1 MLILR
6 KCWAF
11 IKKDFRTDISYR
23 IAFAGQ
29 LLFTFFMVAAFYF
42 FAKMIGQS
50 SIPSLAPYGG
60 DYFPFVL
67 VGVAFSSYL
76 DVSVRSFADTIR
88 SAQVLGTLEALIATP
103 TPPWQIVI
111 LSSIYSFVATSLR
124 VVLTLAIGVFVFHVQ
139 FSNAN
144 WAGASLV
151 LVLSIIC
158 FAFIGVLSAS
168 AVLAFKR
175 ADPSGWLVQG
185 LSYLLG
191 GVYYPIS
198 VLPHW
203 AQVLAQ
209 VLPITHSLEAMRKM
223 LLNGASLEQ
232 ASSSMTGLLLFAI
245 VAGPMSIAS
254 FWLALKRVRKEGSL
268 GHF

>member
-1 MLILR
+1 MLLLR
-6 KCWAF
+6 KAWAF
-11 IKKDFRTDISYR
+11 VKKDFRTDVSYR
-23 IAFAGQ
+23 IAFLGQ
-29 LLFTFFMVAAFYF
+29 LVFTFFMVAAFYF
-42 FAKMIGQS
+42 FARMIGKNA
-50 SIPSLAPYGG
+50 IPSLAPYGG
-60 DYFPFVL
+60 EYFPFVL

-76 DVSVRSFADTIR
+76 DVSIRSFADTIR

-103 TPPWQIVI
+103 TPPWQIVV
-111 LSSIYSFVATSLR
+111 LSTIYSFVATSMR
-124 VVLTLAIGVFVFHVQ
+124 VVVTLAIGVFAFGVH

-144 WAGASLV
+144 WPGALLV
-151 LVLSIIC
+151 LLLSIVC
-158 FAFIGVLSAS
+158 FSFLGVLSAS

-198 VLPHW
+198 VLPGW
-203 AQVLAQ
+203 AQALAQ

-223 LLNGASLEQ
+223 LLMGASLEQ
-232 ASSSMTGLLLFAI
+232 VGGSILGLLLFAI
-245 VAGPMSIAS
+245 AAGPLSIGL
-254 FWLALKRVRKEGSL
+254 FWLALRRVRKEGSL